1 MSKAL
6 LILNTLFL
14 LSNSKFLKQFSPEMN
29 IFLQQNNFIAA
40 DSSNSSNST
49 SDKKNSLINVKCF
62 WVNKSNVYQLFGL
75 QKKKED
81 YTYTNE
87 NQKSKII
94 YNFCQDIVTQVNN
107 EKIQSSM
114 VYVNEAEDSYK
125 RLTGTFNSKSGQTP
139 KNTWSVY
146 NKTVENKTVNVLK
159 IQFEEG
165 DQFEN
170 GEKYK
175 TTLHL
180 ECNKKVNLDL
190 NFTSFDINKRV
201 NEIYGKS
208 KYACPINHY
217 YILEFLMNQS
227 PIVTCIAACVFGVF
241 LLFLGAKAV
250 KITVVIVTTLAVVI
264 VGSMF
269 IFQIFTIE
277 TETSVF
283 IILGIL
289 TLAGIIV
296 GCILIKAVKIFIIIL
311 GVSLGFTVS
320 TFVYDAI
327 LPLIDFDAKMFYYI
341 TVIGCCIL
349 FALIA
354 LCVVKHVL
362 IFGTSIIGGYLVIRG
377 ISFVVGNYPNESQL
391 FDLIKHEEWEQFEQI
406 SNKYVYLYLGG
417 WILLSIIG
425 IIVQYNHYSDDKEEK
440 KYKKMNN

>member
-1 MSKAL
+1 VNDESV
-6 LILNTLFL
+6 
-14 LSNSKFLKQFSPEMN
+14 
-29 IFLQQNNFIAA
+29 
-40 DSSNSSNST
+40 NSSM
-49 SDKKNSLINVKCF
+49 
-62 WVNKSNVYQLFGL
+62 
-75 QKKKED
+75 
-81 YTYTNE
+81 
-87 NQKSKII
+87 I
-94 YNFCQDIVTQVNN
+94 YLNDDGVT
-107 EKIQSSM
+107 
-114 VYVNEAEDSYK
+114 YK
-125 RLTGTFNSKSGQTP
+125 RLTGTFTTKSGQSP

-146 NKTVENKTVNVLK
+146 NKTVENKTVSVLK
-159 IQFEEG
+159 INFEEG
-165 DQFEN
+165 DEYEN

-175 TTLHL
+175 TIIHL
-180 ECNKKVNLDL
+180 ECNKTVNNIEL
-190 NFTSFDINKRV
+190 NLQNVSINKRE
-201 NEIYGKS
+201 NIIYGRS
-208 KYACPINHY
+208 KHACPINHY
-217 YILEFLMNQS
+217 YILEFLMNLS
-227 PIVTCIAACVFGVF
+227 PVVTCILACVFGAF
-241 LLFLGAKAV
+241 LVFLGAKAV

-327 LPLIDFDAKMFYYI
+327 LPLIDFDAKMLYYI

-391 FDLIKHEEWEQFEQI
+391 FDLIKHEEWEQFENI

>member
-1 MSKAL
+1 MSKGL
-6 LILNTLFL
+6 LILTTLFL
-14 LSNSKFLKQFSPEMN
+14 LSNCKFLNKFSPEMN
-29 IFLQQNNFIAA
+29 LFLLQNNFIEAG
-40 DSSNSSNST
+40 SSNSSNS
-49 SDKKNSLINVKCF
+49 SSKDNNKIINVKCF
-62 WVNKSNVYQLFGL
+62 WVNKTNVYQLFNL

-81 YTYTNE
+81 YTYQPE

-94 YNFCQDIVTQVNN
+94 YNFCQDIVTKVNDESVN
-107 EKIQSSM
+107 SSM
-114 VYVNEAEDSYK
+114 IYLNDDGVTYK
-125 RLTGTFNSKSGQTP
+125 RLTGTFTTKSGQSP

-146 NKTVENKTVNVLK
+146 NKTVENKTVSVLK
-159 IQFEEG
+159 MEFEEG
-165 DQFEN
+165 DEFIEGGN
-170 GEKYK
+170 YK
-175 TTLHL
+175 TIIHL
-180 ECNKKVNLDL
+180 ECNKEKDLEL
-190 NFTSFDINKRV
+190 NFSQFNINIKQ

-208 KYACPINHY
+208 KHACPINHY
-217 YILEFLMNQS
+217 YILEFIMNQS
-227 PIVTCIAACVFGVF
+227 PLVTCICACIFGFFLVFF
-241 LLFLGAKAV
+241 GAKAV
-250 KITVVIVTTLAVVI
+250 KITVILITTLAVVI
-264 VGSMF
+264 AGSLF
-269 IFQIFTIE
+269 IFGVFTIE
-277 TETSVF
+277 TEISIF

-289 TLAGIIV
+289 VVIGIIV
-296 GCILIKAVKIFIIIL
+296 GCLLIKAVKIFIIVL

-327 LPLIDFDAKMFYYI
+327 LPLIDFDAKMLYYI

-391 FDLIKHEEWEQFEQI
+391 FDLIKHEECEQFENI